1 MNTRGMPFLDGINFR
16 RQTTNARCSIAW
28 LAPISR
34 FVANKRAAVALEF
47 GFVIGPLLFTILA
60 IMQIGYTQ
68 FVAAYLDLASTKA
81 GRAIMT
87 GQVSPYAM
95 KAATFTQT
103 YVCPVLPSMIPCAN
117 VIVNVSVVLSANAPA
132 STPTKY
138 NNYLNAAKT
147 GLGTPTSTNA
157 TFCPGGSGDLVLVE
171 LLYPTTAITAIFQT
185 VTPSSQTYYLMSAAT
200 FKNEPYLGAQTYA
213 GC

>member
-1 MNTRGMPFLDGINFR
+1 
-16 RQTTNARCSIAW
+16 
-28 LAPISR
+28 
-34 FVANKRAAVALEF
+34 LEF
-47 GFVIGPLLFTILA
+47 GLVAGPLLFTIFA

-68 FVAAYLDLASTKA
+68 FVAAYLDFASTKA

-95 KAATFTQT
+95 NAATFNQT
-103 YVCPVLPSMIPCAN
+103 YVCSALPSMIPCAN
-117 VIVNVSVVLSANAPA
+117 VIVNVSVVLSATATA
-132 STPTKY
+132 SIPTSY
-138 NNYLNAAKT
+138 NNYLNTAKT
-147 GLGTPTSTNA
+147 GLALPTFQTA

-171 LLYPTTAITAIFQT
+171 LLYPTTAITAMYQT
-185 VTPSSQTYYLMSAAT
+185 VARTPSSQTYYLLSAAT